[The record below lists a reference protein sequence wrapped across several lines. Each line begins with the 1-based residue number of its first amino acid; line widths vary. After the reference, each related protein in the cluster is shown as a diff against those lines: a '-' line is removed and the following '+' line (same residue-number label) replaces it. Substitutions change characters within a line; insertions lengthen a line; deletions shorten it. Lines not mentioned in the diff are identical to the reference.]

1 MFPLILDPPKPGT
14 DSFLN
19 HRALELGKHAHHLK
33 HRLAGRRSRKQA
45 AQPLSEPRVAS
56 AQGRQGRPST
66 LYQHLATSH
75 QTQPAASAE
84 SARDA
89 DRR

>member
-33 HRLAGRRSRKQA
+33 HRLAGRRRGVEALLVQEKVMRRACS
-45 AQPLSEPRVAS
+45 SETS
-56 AQGRQGRPST
+56 ACQ
-66 LYQHLATSH
+66 
-75 QTQPAASAE
+75 
-84 SARDA
+84 
-89 DRR
+89 